1 MGTLGQESINED
13 NSKDGV
19 VLYANIPNAKIAYKT
34 FGSGEPLIMCIG
46 YSANMDLWSTKVIEI
61 LQTKY
66 RVIVFDYRGMG
77 LSTNS
82 DSTISISSLASD
94 INALLCELSIDKTH
108 VLGWSMGGYVAQMFA
123 VNYPEKV
130 SKLVLYATNCGDTLV
145 VNPSQE
151 IIDILE
157 NPAATPMERLGLLFP
172 DEWLA
177 THPEPWI
184 FLPNATEPYNFETIG
199 MQYIA
204 IQEWL
209 TPGGGSA
216 GHLNSLKMPVLVICG
231 DNDKVV
237 PSQNSSDLAGL
248 IKTST
253 IIKVHDSGHGLMYQL
268 PETFANYLLTFL
280 EQ

>member
-46 YSANMDLWSTKVIEI
+46 YSTNMDLWSTKVIEV

-82 DSTISISSLASD
+82 DSTISISSLAND
-94 INALLCELSIDKTH
+94 INALLYELSIDKAH
-108 VLGWSMGGYVAQMFA
+108 VLGWSMGGYVAQIFA

-130 SKLVLYATNCGDTLV
+130 RKLILYATNCGDTLV

-199 MQYIA
+199 MQYLA

-216 GHLNSLKMPVLVICG
+216 GHLNTLKMPVLVICG

-237 PSQNSSDLAGL
+237 PSQNSSDLSGL

>member
-19 VLYANIPNAKIAYKT
+19 VFYANIPNAKIAYKT

-82 DSTISISSLASD
+82 DSTISISSLAND
-94 INALLCELSIDKTH
+94 ISALLCELSIDKTH

-199 MQYIA
+199 MQYLA

-216 GHLNSLKMPVLVICG
+216 GHLNTLKMPVLVICG

>member
-82 DSTISISSLASD
+82 DSTISISSLAND
-94 INALLCELSIDKTH
+94 INALLCELSIDKAH
-108 VLGWSMGGYVAQMFA
+108 VLGWSMGGYVAQIFA

-130 SKLVLYATNCGDTLV
+130 RKLILYATNCGGDLV

-172 DEWLA
+172 DQWLA

-199 MQYIA
+199 MQYLA